1 MAAGGQQP
9 TAAATKPMK
18 RRTYHD
24 PLHGEIVLDSADPA
38 EAMAMALIE
47 SAPFQRLRR
56 IRQLGP
62 AYLTFHGAE
71 SSRFTHSLGVLQLAR
86 RALKHLERQTPS
98 LAQQRGLLYGAA
110 LLHDVGHGPLSH
122 TGEEMFGLHHETWSA
137 RLIRQ
142 QKSLREPLDGWLPGN
157 SEAVAQLLERGI
169 APNPAIAALVSSQL
183 DCDRLD
189 YIRRDSYST
198 GTAYGQLDLS
208 RLIGALVI
216 APDGQLAIHPRGR
229 TAVEHYLVVR
239 SLMYGSVYNHRLNIV
254 CNWLLQQIIV
264 QARRLGPSKIFADSV
279 MNQWLWHIEDL
290 DSDTYLA
297 NDDLRTGYHL
307 IRWREEGPT
316 PLRELCERL
325 LERRLLKATDVR
337 QLNSGERLEALA
349 LAQRLSISAGLDP
362 EICCGLRETRTTGYK
377 PYVGGLR
384 LWNGE
389 QLQALEQVSP
399 LVESLSH
406 PQELAWLLHPREI
419 SQALRLRLAA
429 IGPQP

>member
-1 MAAGGQQP
+1 MA
-9 TAAATKPMK
+9 

-24 PLHGEIVLDSADPA
+24 PLHGEIVLDSAIPA

-62 AYLTFHGAE
+62 AFLTFHGAE

-86 RALKHLERQTPS
+86 RALKHLERLTPE
-98 LAQQRGLLYGAA
+98 LEQYRALLYGAA
-110 LLHDVGHGPLSH
+110 LLHDVGHAPLSH
-122 TGEEMFGLHHETWSA
+122 SGEEMFGLHHETWSA
-137 RLIRQ
+137 RLILEQ
-142 QKSLREPLDGWLPGN
+142 QSLRAPLDSCVAGN
-157 SEAVAQLLERGI
+157 AEAVAQLLEKGI
-169 APNPAIAALVSSQL
+169 APHPAIAALVSSQL

-239 SLMYGSVYNHRLNIV
+239 SLMYGSVYNHRINIV

-264 QARRLGPSKIFADSV
+264 QARRLSPTEIFADSI
-279 MNQWLWHIEDL
+279 MSKWLWHI
-290 DSDTYLA
+290 DSINSEEYIA

-307 IRWREEGPT
+307 MRWREEGPA
-316 PLRELCERL
+316 PLQELCQRL
-325 LERRLLKATDVR
+325 LERRLLQATDVR
-337 QLNSGERLEALA
+337 HLTNADRLGALA
-349 LAQRLSISAGLDP
+349 LAQRLAAKSGLNP
-362 EICCGLRETRTTGYK
+362 EICCGLRERRSTGYR

-384 LWNGE
+384 LWDGE
-389 QLQALEQVSP
+389 HLQALEQVSP
-399 LVESLSH
+399 LVNSLSH
-406 PQELAWLLHPREI
+406 PQELAWVLHPREVRAEFRR
-419 SQALRLRLAA
+419 QLPAA
-429 IGPQP
+429 NPLP

>member
-1 MAAGGQQP
+1 
-9 TAAATKPMK
+9 
-18 RRTYHD
+18 
-24 PLHGEIVLDSADPA
+24 
-38 EAMAMALIE
+38 
-47 SAPFQRLRR
+47 
-56 IRQLGP
+56 
-62 AYLTFHGAE
+62 
-71 SSRFTHSLGVLQLAR
+71 
-86 RALKHLERQTPS
+86 
-98 LAQQRGLLYGAA
+98 
-110 LLHDVGHGPLSH
+110 
-122 TGEEMFGLHHETWSA
+122 MFGLHHETWSA

-307 IRWREEGPT
+307 IRWREEGPA

-389 QLQALEQVSP
+389 HLQALEQVSP

-429 IGPQP
+429 ISPQP

>member
-1 MAAGGQQP
+1 MP
-9 TAAATKPMK
+9 

-24 PLHGEIVLDSADPA
+24 PLHGEIVLDSAEPA

-62 AYLTFHGAE
+62 AFLTFHGAE

-86 RALKHLERQTPS
+86 RALHHLERQTPE
-98 LAQQRGLLYGAA
+98 LGQYRPLLYGAA
-110 LLHDVGHGPLSH
+110 LLHDVGHAPFSH
-122 TGEEMFGLHHETWSA
+122 SGEEMFGLHHETWSA
-137 RLIRQ
+137 RLIREQ
-142 QKSLREPLDGWLPGN
+142 QSLREPLDSCSPGN
-157 SEAVAQLLERGI
+157 GEAVAQLLEKGI
-169 APNPAIAALVSSQL
+169 SPHPAIAALVSSQL

-189 YIRRDSYST
+189 YLRRDSYST
-198 GTAYGQLDLS
+198 GTAYGQLDLG

-254 CNWLLQQIIV
+254 CNWLLKQIIT
-264 QARRLGPSKIFADSV
+264 QARRLGKTKIYADSI
-279 MNQWLWHIEDL
+279 MSQWLWDL
-290 DSDTYLA
+290 DTINSDVYLA

-307 IRWREEGPT
+307 LRWQEEGPAS
-316 PLRELCERL
+316 LQELCQRL

-337 QLNSGERLEALA
+337 HLNNGERLETLA
-349 LAQRLSISAGLDP
+349 LAQRLCRNAGLNP
-362 EICCGLRETRTTGYK
+362 EICCGLRERRSTGYR

-389 QLQALEQVSP
+389 QLQALEKVSP
-399 LVESLSH
+399 LVNSLSH
-406 PQELAWLLHPREI
+406 PQEFAWVLHPKEV
-419 SQALRLRLAA
+419 SKELRLVMATN
-429 IGPQP
+429 PSP